1 MNTYTRKSGK
11 VQIPA
16 EKPETKTANANQ
28 EDGVRVNG
36 YEQVLA
42 MLKVADPEFRE
53 SLLRRL
59 ATRDKQL
66 AASLRTTLASL

>member
-1 MNTYTRKSGK
+1 MNTYTRKTGK
-11 VQIPA
+11 VTPNEIPA
-16 EKPETKTANANQ
+16 MEPQENEEEKIA
-28 EDGVRVNG
+28 VNG

-59 ATRDKQL
+59 AIKDKKL
-66 AASLRTTLASL
+66 VLSLRSKLNS